1 VRSVAIWRAGGT
13 ALLLAAAAAVPLA
26 ANVTLTHVGVF
37 VLMYVGATLAWNIF
51 SGYSGYISL
60 GAAVFFGCGMYTVA
74 IISKHLNLAGGVVF
88 ALFPVGAV
96 VAGLVAV
103 PFGLIALRVRRHT
116 FVVVTIAIFFIFQLM
131 AYNFSFT
138 GGSAGILPPFLN
150 WDPNTFDIPFYY
162 TALLIAV
169 GTGVLAWLIW
179 GSRFG
184 LQLRAIRDD
193 EDRARGLG
201 VKTMR
206 VKLTA
211 FVISGVIIG
220 LLGGLYFYF
229 QQEALPEFAFNP
241 FFDLTIALMAFMGGF
256 GTLWGPVLGALILEP
271 YLGYA
276 QLQISNSYVAE
287 VVLGVLFLAVIL
299 FLPRGILPTV
309 SEKVIALRAG
319 AQRRAAAKAAGAPP
333 GPAAPATVQT
343 GSVTGSGPAGSGSV

>member
-1 VRSVAIWRAGGT
+1 MNPAAIARTAGVV
-13 ALLLAAAAAVPLA
+13 ALLAVAAAVPLA
-26 ANVTLTHVGVF
+26 SNVTLTHVGVF

-51 SGYSGYISL
+51 SGYTGYISL

-74 IISKHLNLAGGVVF
+74 IITKHLNLAGGVVF

-131 AYNFSFT
+131 ASNFSFT

-150 WDPNTFDIPFYY
+150 WDPNTFDEPFYY
-162 TALLIAV
+162 TALLVAV
-169 GTGVLAWLIW
+169 AAGVLAWLIW

-201 VKTMR
+201 VRAMR
-206 VKLTA
+206 VKLAA
-211 FVISGVIIG
+211 FVISAVIIG
-220 LLGGLYFYF
+220 FLGGLYFYF

-241 FFDLTIALMAFMGGF
+241 FFDLTIALMAFIGGF
-256 GTLWGPVLGALILEP
+256 GTLWGPVLGALLLEP
-271 YLGYA
+271 YLGFA
-276 QLQISNSYVAE
+276 QLQISNSYLAE
-287 VVLGVLFLAVIL
+287 VVLGAVFLAVIL

-309 SEKVIALRAG
+309 AEMITRWRA
-319 AQRRAAAKAAGAPP
+319 ARERRAATPADGHPP
-333 GPAAPATVQT
+333 GVAAA
-343 GSVTGSGPAGSGSV
+343 AGSGATGGGGVR